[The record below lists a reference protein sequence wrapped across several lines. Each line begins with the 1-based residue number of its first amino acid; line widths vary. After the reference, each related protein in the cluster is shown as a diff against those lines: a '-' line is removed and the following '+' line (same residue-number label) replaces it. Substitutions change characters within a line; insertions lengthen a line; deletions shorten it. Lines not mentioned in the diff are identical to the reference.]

1 MPVTAG
7 NSYYVQVGGWNGAT
21 GTTDLTISN
30 SNAGPADCNS
40 NGILDSCETDT
51 DSDGTIDDCDDDID
65 GDGIPNACDVDQATA
80 PSADTFTG
88 GADNCAD
95 ASTVFEGVHTVDNTA
110 ATTDG
115 PTDGDSNMGNDVWFL
130 YTAGGTGDATIET
143 CGSAGSLDDTV
154 LIVYDAA
161 TGCPVAGDLGLASD
175 DDGCTSPNFSSTVT
189 IPVTGGNS
197 YYVQVGGWNGA
208 TGTSDLTISNTGA
221 GISDCNSNGQIDS
234 CETDTDSDGTI
245 DDCDDDIDG
254 DGIPNACDVDQTGG
268 ADCDVDGQDDSCQTD
283 TDSDGTIDACDD
295 DIDGDGIP
303 NACDV
308 DQTGGADCDVDGQD
322 DSCQTDTDSDGTI
335 DACDDDIDGDG
346 IPNACDVDQTGGA
359 DCDLNGQDDSCETD
373 TDSDGTIDACDDDID
388 GDGILNECD
397 LDQTGGADC
406 NENGVD
412 DSCDIVA
419 GEADNDSNGIPDVC
433 EESLFIRGDANDDGG
448 VDLADG
454 IQILSF
460 LFAGDSVV
468 CPDAADTTDDGQID
482 ISDAVA
488 LFSYQF
494 SGGAPPTAPFPGCGT
509 DDSSDS
515 LGDCNGTS
523 CAP

>member
-1 MPVTAG
+1 
-7 NSYYVQVGGWNGAT
+7 
-21 GTTDLTISN
+21 
-30 SNAGPADCNS
+30 
-40 NGILDSCETDT
+40 
-51 DSDGTIDDCDDDID
+51 
-65 GDGIPNACDVDQATA
+65 
-80 PSADTFTG
+80 
-88 GADNCAD
+88 
-95 ASTVFEGVHTVDNTA
+95 
-110 ATTDG
+110 
-115 PTDGDSNMGNDVWFL
+115 
-130 YTAGGTGDATIET
+130 
-143 CGSAGSLDDTV
+143 
-154 LIVYDAA
+154 
-161 TGCPVAGDLGLASD
+161 
-175 DDGCTSPNFSSTVT
+175 
-189 IPVTGGNS
+189 
-197 YYVQVGGWNGA
+197 
-208 TGTSDLTISNTGA
+208 
-221 GISDCNSNGQIDS
+221 
-234 CETDTDSDGTI
+234 
-245 DDCDDDIDG
+245 
-254 DGIPNACDVDQTGG
+254 
-268 ADCDVDGQDDSCQTD
+268 
-283 TDSDGTIDACDD
+283 
-295 DIDGDGIP
+295 
-303 NACDV
+303 
-308 DQTGGADCDVDGQD
+308 
-322 DSCQTDTDSDGTI
+322 
-335 DACDDDIDGDG
+335 
-346 IPNACDVDQTGGA
+346 ACDVDQTGGA

-412 DSCDIVA
+412 DSCDIIA
-419 GEADNDSNGIPDVC
+419 GEADEDSNGIPDVC